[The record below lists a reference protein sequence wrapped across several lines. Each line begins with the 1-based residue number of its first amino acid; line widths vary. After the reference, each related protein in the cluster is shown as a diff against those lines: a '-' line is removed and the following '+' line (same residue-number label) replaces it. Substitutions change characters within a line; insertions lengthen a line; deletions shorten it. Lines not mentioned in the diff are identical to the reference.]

1 MWRLLFEGHLPF
13 VVQAGV
19 FVFVNTC
26 LSSFLFALWVTVHV
40 AIVYVYAIIVIHLQ
54 YPIDDPNVGITISCM
69 NGLGLLN
76 YLN

>member
-1 MWRLLFEGHLPF
+1 MWCLLFEGHLPF

-54 YPIDDPNVGITISCM
+54 YPIDDPNVSNYSSPM
-69 NGLGLLN
+69 DVLGFMDVLR
-76 YLN
+76 